1 MTITILDILLVFLPS
16 VIGYG
21 SQYLCNIGKN
31 AGKNVLF
38 RPPSWV
44 FGIVW
49 PVLFLLFGISWEI
62 ANKNC
67 DSKYLCMII
76 YSITC
81 ILLGLWSIV
90 YSDKCGNSKKGAS
103 LILLLVIAAELASF
117 SQGNNISKILI
128 TPLIAWSIFALI
140 MNTTEVQNE
149 KS

>member
-49 PVLFLLFGISWEI
+49 PVLFLLFGIFPGFVLQSHF
-62 ANKNC
+62 NG
-67 DSKYLCMII
+67 YFHFL
-76 YSITC
+76 
-81 ILLGLWSIV
+81 
-90 YSDKCGNSKKGAS
+90 
-103 LILLLVIAAELASF
+103 
-117 SQGNNISKILI
+117 
-128 TPLIAWSIFALI
+128 
-140 MNTTEVQNE
+140 
-149 KS
+149 